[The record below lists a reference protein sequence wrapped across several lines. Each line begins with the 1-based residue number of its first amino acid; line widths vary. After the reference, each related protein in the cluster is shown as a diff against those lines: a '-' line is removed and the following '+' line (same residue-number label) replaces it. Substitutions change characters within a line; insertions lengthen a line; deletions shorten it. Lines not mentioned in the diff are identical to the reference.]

1 MQNKSSMNKRVLAAG
16 AVVLVLLLIWLA
28 ASLAGTSGRE
38 EGQPSASSASPAVPE
53 EELNYDRQP
62 AMGDRNA
69 PIRIVEFGDYKCPP
83 CKRWTELVLSQ
94 LDKEF
99 IADGTAA
106 FYYIHYPF
114 LAPDSELAAVAGEIL
129 YHMDESAFWTF
140 HKRINELQ
148 GDKSEAWANESF
160 LTRLVERDIPSVD
173 AEQFR
178 AELKEL
184 KHLDTVKAD
193 MEIARKFKIG
203 GTPTILVNGQEVEDI
218 SYEGMR
224 EAILSELSRQ
234 EAQASK

>member
-1 MQNKSSMNKRVLAAG
+1 MQNKSSMSKGVLVAG

-38 EGQPSASSASPAVPE
+38 EGQPSALSASPAVPE

-69 PIRIVEFGDYKCPP
+69 PIRIVEFGDYKCPA

-94 LDKEF
+94 LHEEF

-114 LAPDSELAAVAGEIL
+114 LAPDSELAAVAGRSCSI
-129 YHMDESAFWTF
+129 WTNPRSGHSTSGSMSF
-140 HKRINELQ
+140 RARRTRL
-148 GDKSEAWANESF
+148 GRNESF

-224 EAILSELSRQ
+224 EAIMSELSRQ
-234 EAQASK
+234 QAQAAK

>member
-1 MQNKSSMNKRVLAAG
+1 MQNKSSMNKGILLASAI
-16 AVVLVLLLIWLA
+16 VLVLLVIWLA

-38 EGQPSASSASPAVPE
+38 EEQPSASLEVPE
-53 EELNYDRQP
+53 QELNYDLQP

-69 PIRIVEFGDYKCPP
+69 PIRIVEFGDYKCPA
-83 CKRWTELVLSQ
+83 CKRWTELVLSK
-94 LDKEF
+94 LHEEY

-114 LAPDSELAAVAGEIL
+114 LAPDSELAAVAGEIIH
-129 YHMDESAFWTF
+129 HMDESAFWTY

-148 GDKSEAWANESF
+148 GEKDEAWANESF
-160 LTRLVERDIPSVD
+160 LTRLVERDIPSID

-178 AELKEL
+178 AELKDL

-203 GTPTILVNGQEVEDI
+203 GTPTVLVNGREVEDI
-218 SYEGMR
+218 SYEGIR
-224 EAILSELSRQ
+224 DAILSELSRQ
-234 EAQASK
+234 KDQAAK

>member
-1 MQNKSSMNKRVLAAG
+1 MQNKSSMNKGILLAG
-16 AVVLVLLLIWLA
+16 AIVVALLLLWLA
-28 ASLAGTSGRE
+28 ASLAGTSVRE
-38 EGQPSASSASPAVPE
+38 QEPASAPSASRAVPE
-53 EELNYDRQP
+53 EELNYDLQP
-62 AMGDRNA
+62 VMGDRNA
-69 PIRIVEFGDYKCPP
+69 PIRIVEFGDYKCPA
-83 CKRWTELVLSQ
+83 CKRWTELVLSE
-94 LDKEF
+94 LHEEF

-129 YHMDESAFWTF
+129 YHMDESAFWTY
-140 HKRINELQ
+140 HTRINELQ
-148 GDKSEAWANESF
+148 GEKDEAWANESF
-160 LTRLVERDIPSVD
+160 LTRLVERDIPSID

-193 MEIARKFKIG
+193 MKIARKFRIG
-203 GTPTILVNGQEVEDI
+203 GTPTVLVNGQEIEDI

-234 EAQASK
+234 QAQAAK